1 MGKMEDMDIISEK
14 IKKCKGCS
22 LSLSRN
28 NVVVGE
34 GSLDTPIMFVGEGPG
49 ANEDLQGRPFVGRAG
64 NLLDKL
70 LKEVAKINRE
80 DLYITNVVKC
90 RPPKNRVPTG
100 EEMEKCSHFLLAQ
113 VMTIKPK
120 IIVALGST
128 ALNYF
133 LKQTVPITK
142 HRGRFK
148 EWYGD
153 IYIFPTFHPSYL
165 LRNRSEKEGSPL
177 FYAKIDM
184 QAIGYM
190 YKQLKNNPDL
200 DTKKLVTTVEK
211 GVIAA
216 ENKINKG

>member
-1 MGKMEDMDIISEK
+1 MIKSENLELISER
-14 IKKCKGCS
+14 IKNCNNCS
-22 LSLSRN
+22 LSLSRT
-28 NVVVGE
+28 NVVIGE
-34 GSLDTPIMFVGEGPG
+34 GNVNSPIMLVGEGPG

-64 NLLDKL
+64 NLLNKL
-70 LKEVAKINRE
+70 LKDIAKVPRE
-80 DLYITNVVKC
+80 QFYITNVVKC
-90 RPPKNRVPTG
+90 RPPKNRVPTTD
-100 EEMEKCSHFLLAQ
+100 EMEKCSHFLIAQ
-113 VMTIKPK
+113 IEVIKPK

-133 LKQTVPITK
+133 LKQVVPITK

-148 EWYGD
+148 EWYGG

-190 YKQLKNNPDL
+190 YNQLTSKNNLDL
-200 DTKKLVTTVEK
+200 KKLIEKTEK
-211 GVIAA
+211 GIIAA
-216 ENKINKG
+216 ENRVNK

>member
-1 MGKMEDMDIISEK
+1 MSKIDDLKLIGEK
-14 IKKCKGCS
+14 IKQCDNCS
-22 LSLSRN
+22 LSLSRT
-28 NVVVGE
+28 NVVIGE
-34 GSLDTPIMFVGEGPG
+34 GNVESPIMFVGEGPG

-70 LKEVAKINRE
+70 LKDVAKVERNNF
-80 DLYITNVVKC
+80 YITNVVKC
-90 RPPKNRVPTG
+90 RPPKNRVPTTD
-100 EEMEKCSHFLLAQ
+100 EMEKCSHFLIAQ
-113 VMTIKPK
+113 ISVIKPK

-133 LKQTVPITK
+133 LKQVVPITK

-148 EWYGD
+148 EWYGG

-177 FYAKIDM
+177 FYAKLDM

-190 YKQLKNNPDL
+190 YNQLKTNPNVDL
-200 DTKKLVTTVEK
+200 KKLIEKTEK
-211 GVIAA
+211 GIISA
-216 ENKINKG
+216 ENKIKK